1 MKICNS
7 AALVLLALVSVCSVQ
22 GSPVPESP
30 PHSLRIEQRAYY
42 VTPEMLRLDR
52 PSTSAVTRVAS
63 KVASIA
69 PGKIL
74 GVVMVAG
81 GAGVVYIYFVEP
93 IIQAARHQHSG
104 TSPTNGRRSVA
115 PTTPTADTHRD
126 LVRRQAAERISAEA
140 LPGEPGKL
148 LYPIQARDGKHFDNE
163 DAK

>member
-7 AALVLLALVSVCSVQ
+7 AALVLLALVSVRSVQ

-69 PGKIL
+69 PGEIL

-81 GAGVVYIYFVEP
+81 GAGVVIYFVDP

-104 TSPTNGRRSVA
+104 TSPTNGHRSVA

-126 LVRRQAAERISAEA
+126 LVRRQAAERISVET
-140 LPGEPGKL
+140 LQGEPGKL
-148 LYPIQARDGKHFDNE
+148 LYPIQVRDGKHFDNE